1 MSEIETLA
9 PSNEPSPDVRLNA
22 AENSPE
28 SLRRLTALKE
38 VLAELSEDHSDIVG
52 ATIYGSTAS
61 GKARPDSDIDGYVYA
76 DISKSENPDIAEHIV
91 ATKEVFSVEVAFGEE
106 LGKAMSDDINSR
118 ILAKM
123 GELSAIE
130 KDGKDALSDLKVV
143 PISEDI
149 INQNIAELSD
159 WAQAHNAREQY
170 WRDLETSEEIPEEY
184 NLPELPDSPSS
195 LARQINGLFHPDV
208 SGSLGDYRR
217 QVVEGL
223 KQLGAA
229 GEYVWQGVADFIET
243 FEGNREIEEM
253 PRTLEEAARV
263 YG

>member
-1 MSEIETLA
+1 
-9 PSNEPSPDVRLNA
+9 
-22 AENSPE
+22 
-28 SLRRLTALKE
+28 
-38 VLAELSEDHSDIVG
+38 
-52 ATIYGSTAS
+52 
-61 GKARPDSDIDGYVYA
+61 
-76 DISKSENPDIAEHIV
+76 V

-229 GEYVWQGVADFIET
+229 GGIC
-243 FEGNREIEEM
+243 
-253 PRTLEEAARV
+253 LARRCRF
-263 YG
+263 Y